1 MAQRVQQ
8 AVEYV
13 AVPIHEAP
21 VTPRLPWE
29 EPRHDARM
37 GDGLPLPASAF
48 TDALTGALASALPSI
63 HDSVGE
69 PARAAVPF
77 DPKDSG
83 APRKSALPTGPGDPR
98 VQAAF
103 TAGPVI
109 PRPGPS
115 SMRHVAIPEL
125 YCPFDPAVHPKAAT
139 VHAAS
144 VAWAMAMGLARD
156 DKHVQALHTA
166 KVGWL
171 VARAFPIA
179 DQMDAL
185 QIAAD
190 WITLFCLIDN
200 HIESIRG
207 PALSHVYLKS
217 LLNVF
222 RDGAAPLIVD
232 PFAQAFRDLR
242 ERMIAVNVP
251 FWITRFGDQLQ
262 RLFGTFVDE
271 AKWRQ
276 LEAVPDMVRYRK
288 MREVSSGLYFGF
300 RLGELTDNINL
311 PPHVR
316 EHATVKLL
324 ESKAS
329 LIVGL
334 ANDIYTVERELARGE
349 VNNMVMVLMHDEGL
363 TVEQAMTRTVEMHD
377 AETREFIALAV
388 QLPRFSPQVDSDLQ
402 RYVDVL
408 SSMISGHRSWAI
420 ETARY
425 TPGADPDG
433 RA

>member
-1 MAQRVQQ
+1 MAQRVEQ
-8 AVEYV
+8 AVQYAV
-13 AVPIHEAP
+13 ATSEAR
-21 VTPRLPWE
+21 VTPRSPWE
-29 EPRHDARM
+29 ADGRGPRDLDPHRID
-37 GDGLPLPASAF
+37 P
-48 TDALTGALASALPSI
+48 GAETVTS
-63 HDSVGE
+63 
-69 PARAAVPF
+69 
-77 DPKDSG
+77 
-83 APRKSALPTGPGDPR
+83 
-98 VQAAF
+98 AAF
-103 TAGPVI
+103 TPSPS
-109 PRPGPS
+109 PRSPADPRIAVAYTGS
-115 SMRHVAIPEL
+115 SAARDATQPAVTSARSLAIPEL
-125 YCPFDPAVHPKAAT
+125 YCPFYPAVHPKAAN
-139 VHAAS
+139 VHNAS

-156 DKHVQALHTA
+156 DKHVQALHNA

-207 PALSHVYLKS
+207 PALSHVYLKG

-242 ERMIAVNVP
+242 ERMIAVDVP
-251 FWITRFGDQLQ
+251 LWITRFGEQLQ

-276 LEAVPDMVRYRK
+276 LDAVPDVLRYRK

-311 PPHVR
+311 PQIAR
-316 EHATVKLL
+316 EHPVVRSL
-324 ESKAS
+324 ESKAA

-334 ANDIYTVERELARGE
+334 ANDIYTVEREFARGE
-349 VNNMVMVLMHDEGL
+349 VNNMIMVLMHEESL
-363 TVEQAMTRTVEMHD
+363 TIEEAVIRTVELHD
-377 AETREFIALAV
+377 AETREFIALAL
-388 QLPRFSPQVDSDLQ
+388 QLPSFSIQIDGDLQ
-402 RYVDVL
+402 RYVEVL
-408 SSMISGHRSWAI
+408 SSMISGHRSWAL

-425 TPGADPDG
+425 GSGGDG
-433 RA
+433 RND

>member
-1 MAQRVQQ
+1 MAQRVEKAIPYA
-8 AVEYV
+8 AV
-13 AVPIHEAP
+13 ATAEAR
-21 VTPRLPWE
+21 VTPRSPWE
-29 EPRHDARM
+29 A
-37 GDGLPLPASAF
+37 DGRGASDSDTHHADRE
-48 TDALTGALASALPSI
+48 TAGTKPPMITTASVPSI
-63 HDSVGE
+63 SPRSPADPRVAVAYTGE
-69 PARAAVPF
+69 PAPSV
-77 DPKDSG
+77 S
-83 APRKSALPTGPGDPR
+83 SARSL
-98 VQAAF
+98 
-103 TAGPVI
+103 
-109 PRPGPS
+109 
-115 SMRHVAIPEL
+115 AIPEL
-125 YCPFDPAVHPKAAT
+125 YCPFYPAVHPKAAN
-139 VHAAS
+139 VHNAS

-156 DKHVQALHTA
+156 DKHVQALHKA

-207 PALSHVYLKS
+207 PALSHVYLKG

-222 RDGAAPLIVD
+222 CDGAAPLIVD

-242 ERMIAVNVP
+242 ERMIAVDVP
-251 FWITRFGDQLQ
+251 LWITRFGEQLR

-276 LEAVPDMVRYRK
+276 LDAVPDVLRYRK

-311 PPHVR
+311 PQVAR
-316 EHATVKLL
+316 EHPVVRSL
-324 ESKAS
+324 ESKAA

-334 ANDIYTVERELARGE
+334 ANDIYTVEREFARGE
-349 VNNMVMVLMHDEGL
+349 VNNMIVVLMHEEGL
-363 TVEQAMTRTVEMHD
+363 TIEDAMTRTVELHD
-377 AETREFIALAV
+377 AETREFIALAL
-388 QLPRFSPQVDSDLQ
+388 QLPSFSVEIDGDLQ
-402 RYVDVL
+402 RYVEVL
-408 SSMISGHRSWAI
+408 SSMISGHRSWAL

-425 TPGADPDG
+425 GAGGDG
-433 RA
+433 RND